1 MGSRFPRAVR
11 AVGVIVHPAP
21 RGGREQPEVL
31 RPRGEHLWRP
41 WRSGV
46 KTAHTRGSSAKAQ
59 WQPAIATAV
68 ERTTATRSRSRCRG
82 AGTAPWAWWS
92 VCEQQAVAG
101 CAPAASAAA
110 AGAATWSLLRCPVAS
125 RRLLPPW
132 TAARQRAEP
141 QRDSPPSPPG
151 PTHERAARQSATAH
165 TMSLLAFAGVRARTP
180 SRHRI
185 MLACAV
191 LAFAT
196 ASLGQATGSASTARK
211 TAADKQR
218 ERRLKVGREA
228 LELSALERADEREE
242 WPNQIDASKPEG
254 HCDGDCSDGRGR
266 YVVAEETGYTVY
278 HGEFVDGQPA
288 GMGLLRY
295 ADNTTLEGNWVDGAC
310 RGYCQWISAGGDVFE
325 GELID
330 GIRAGYGELRSPAA
344 GTLYRGDWSENQYS
358 GPGELIIVLNSTTD
372 AAAVFSGVF
381 EAGDLNGFGSHT
393 WEQQVTSGEQ
403 NYALHPEYRG
413 HWEASKY
420 SGRGELVW
428 APGVAQ
434 AGSWLAGHF
443 VEEDTVKRSAAQI
456 KIDVTEIY
464 HAFNRSFESDS
475 SRRRDCHSAD
485 PL

>member
-1 MGSRFPRAVR
+1 
-11 AVGVIVHPAP
+11 
-21 RGGREQPEVL
+21 
-31 RPRGEHLWRP
+31 
-41 WRSGV
+41 
-46 KTAHTRGSSAKAQ
+46 
-59 WQPAIATAV
+59 
-68 ERTTATRSRSRCRG
+68 
-82 AGTAPWAWWS
+82 
-92 VCEQQAVAG
+92 
-101 CAPAASAAA
+101 
-110 AGAATWSLLRCPVAS
+110 
-125 RRLLPPW
+125 
-132 TAARQRAEP
+132 
-141 QRDSPPSPPG
+141 
-151 PTHERAARQSATAH
+151 
-165 TMSLLAFAGVRARTP
+165 
-180 SRHRI
+180 

-266 YVVAEETGYTVY
+266 YVVAEEMGYTVY

-485 PL
+485 PPPVIGVSIGMGRGCQQNDSLADGYPIPSMGRLHVLVCDRQIASGHCIVATLCACMTCVFLARYDVPRLIAKYDERLDDLMEAVRAEYDLAPVDVDEAALEVSPPPAALSLWRSFRKGEGVSAD